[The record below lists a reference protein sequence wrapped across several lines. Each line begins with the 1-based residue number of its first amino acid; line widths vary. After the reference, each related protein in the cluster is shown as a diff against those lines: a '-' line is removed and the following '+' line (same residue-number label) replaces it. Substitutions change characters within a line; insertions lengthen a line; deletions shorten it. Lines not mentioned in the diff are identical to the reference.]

1 MSLAERMKD
10 RFAPFFAWVQRR
22 VPPGFRF
29 ALGLLL
35 IVSGVL
41 FTGIGAASLFSEIE
55 ALTSMPLDKE
65 AAVTLLTLGV
75 VLLLLGMIIRRRA
88 RRRAHAPNDLS
99 LSPRLGKRR

>member
-35 IVSGVL
+35 ICG
-41 FTGIGAASLFSEIE
+41 GILGFLPILGFWMLPLGFMGAAMDVRLYRRWHSLRR
-55 ALTSMPLDKE
+55 
-65 AAVTLLTLGV
+65 
-75 VLLLLGMIIRRRA
+75 RRRA
-88 RRRAHAPNDLS
+88 MRP
-99 LSPRLGKRR
+99 

>member
-35 IVSGVL
+35 ICGCILGFLPILGFWMLPLGFMV
-41 FTGIGAASLFSEIE
+41 AAMDVRLYRRWRSLRR
-55 ALTSMPLDKE
+55 
-65 AAVTLLTLGV
+65 
-75 VLLLLGMIIRRRA
+75 RRRA
-88 RRRAHAPNDLS
+88 MRP
-99 LSPRLGKRR
+99 